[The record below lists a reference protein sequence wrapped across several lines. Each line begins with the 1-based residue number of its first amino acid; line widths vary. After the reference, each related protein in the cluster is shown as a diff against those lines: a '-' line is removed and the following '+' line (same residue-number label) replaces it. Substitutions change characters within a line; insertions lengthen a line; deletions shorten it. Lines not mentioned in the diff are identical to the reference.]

1 MVRDNHSCITT
12 QSKPTT
18 LHRMRIVFLDKDAHP
33 YLREALRADGHT
45 VDLHS
50 TCDRARMLDLLPE
63 YDGLM
68 IRSRFDVDQ
77 EMLDAGKQLKFVAR
91 WGVGTD
97 HIDLDYARARG
108 IRVFNSPEGS
118 KHTVAEHTVGMLL
131 MLLNHL
137 GRADRQVREG
147 KWVRRENTGTE
158 LQYLTVGIIGY
169 GNMGQMT
176 ARRLSGFGCRVITHD
191 RFRKNYG
198 DDFAEEV
205 SLEQLQRE
213 ADVATL
219 HIFLE
224 GNHNYVDR
232 EWIAAFARPFY
243 LINTARGQ
251 VVNTAALV
259 EAMENGII
267 LGAAL
272 DVNEYEERSFV
283 DLAPDELP
291 EPYQYLRR
299 SDRTVLTPHIAGW
312 SVEAEEGHAR
322 TLYRKI
328 TEAFN

>member
-1 MVRDNHSCITT
+1 
-12 QSKPTT
+12 
-18 LHRMRIVFLDKDAHP
+18 MRIIFLDRDAHP
-33 YLREALRADGHT
+33 FLREALERDGHT
-45 VDLHS
+45 VDLHC
-50 TCDRARMLDLLPE
+50 TCDRAQALALLPE

-68 IRSRFDVDQ
+68 IRSRFDVDK
-77 EMLDAGKQLKFVAR
+77 ELLDAGSKLKFVAR

-97 HIDLDYARARG
+97 HIDLDYARQKG

-147 KWVRRENTGTE
+147 AWIRKENTGHE
-158 LQYLTVGIIGY
+158 LQYMTVGVIGY

-176 ARRLSGFGCRVITHD
+176 ARRLAGFGCRVITHD
-191 RFRKNYG
+191 RFRKDYG
-198 DDFAEEV
+198 DDYAEAV
-205 SLEQLQRE
+205 SLEQLQQE
-213 ADVATL
+213 ADVVTL

-224 GNHNYVDR
+224 GNHNYANR
-232 EWIAAFARPFY
+232 AWIEAFAKPFY

-251 VVNTAALV
+251 VVNTADLV
-259 EAMENGII
+259 AAMQADKV

-272 DVNEYEERSFV
+272 DVNEYEEQSFV
-283 DLAPDELP
+283 QLRPDELP

-312 SVEAEEGHAR
+312 SYEAEEGHAR

-328 TEAFN
+328 TEAFS

>member
-1 MVRDNHSCITT
+1 MKVI
-12 QSKPTT
+12 
-18 LHRMRIVFLDKDAHP
+18 FLDKDAHP
-33 YLREALRADGHT
+33 FLRQALEQDGHT
-45 VDLHS
+45 VDLHC
-50 TCDRARMLDLLPE
+50 TCDRARILELLPQ

-68 IRSRFDVDQ
+68 IRSRFDVDR
-77 EMLDAGKQLKFVAR
+77 ELLDAARRLKFVAR

-97 HIDLDYARARG
+97 HIDLDYARKRG

-137 GRADRQVREG
+137 GRADRQVRQG

-176 ARRLSGFGCRVITHD
+176 ARRLAGFGCKVIAHD
-191 RFRKNYG
+191 RFRTDYG
-198 DDFAEEV
+198 DDYAEAV
-205 SLEQLQRE
+205 SLEQLQQA
-213 ADVATL
+213 ADVVSL

-224 GNHNYVDR
+224 GNHNYVNAR
-232 EWIAAFARPFY
+232 WINSFAKPFY

-251 VVNTAALV
+251 VVHTADLV
-259 EAMENGII
+259 AGIKANKV

-272 DVNEYEERSFV
+272 DVNEYEEQSFV
-283 DLAPDELP
+283 KLNPDELP

-328 TEAFN
+328 TEAFAQTTTNHA

>member
-1 MVRDNHSCITT
+1 MKI
-12 QSKPTT
+12 
-18 LHRMRIVFLDKDAHP
+18 IFLDKDAHP
-33 YLREALRADGHT
+33 FLRNALEADGHT
-45 VDLHS
+45 VDLHC
-50 TCDRARMLDLLPE
+50 TCDRARMLELVGD
-63 YDGLM
+63 YDGIML
-68 IRSRFDVDQ
+68 RSRFDVDR
-77 EMLDAGKQLKFVAR
+77 ELLDAAANRLQFVAR

-97 HIDLDYARARG
+97 HIDLEYARKLGVA
-108 IRVFNSPEGS
+108 VYNSPEGS

-137 GRADRQVREG
+137 GRADRQVRQG
-147 KWVRRENTGTE
+147 QWVRRENTGTE

-176 ARRLSGFGCRVITHD
+176 ARRLSGFGCKVVTHD

-198 DDFAEEV
+198 DAYAEAV
-205 SLEQLQRE
+205 SLEELQER

-224 GNHNYVDR
+224 GNHHYADEAWFTNFTKS
-232 EWIAAFARPFY
+232 IY

-251 VVNTAALV
+251 VVDTEALV
-259 EAMENGII
+259 AAMEVNKV

-272 DVNEYEERSFV
+272 DVNEYEEQSFV
-283 DLAPDELP
+283 KLDPDALP

-328 TEAFN
+328 TEQSGSL

>member
-1 MVRDNHSCITT
+1 MN
-12 QSKPTT
+12 
-18 LHRMRIVFLDKDAHP
+18 IVFLDPAAHPFLKDA
-33 YLREALRADGHT
+33 LEAGGHT
-45 VDLHS
+45 VDDHS
-50 TCDRARMLDLLPE
+50 TRDRARVLALLPN

-68 IRSRFDVDQ
+68 IRSRFDVDR
-77 EMLDAGKQLKFVAR
+77 ELLDAAGERLKFVAR

-97 HIDLDYARARG
+97 HIDLEYAKKRG
-108 IRVFNSPEGS
+108 ITVFNSPEGS

-137 GRADRQVREG
+137 GRADRQVRAG
-147 KWVRRENTGTE
+147 QWVRRENTGHE
-158 LQYLTVGIIGY
+158 LQYLTVGIVGY

-176 ARRLSGFGCRVITHD
+176 ARRLVGFGCKVITHD
-191 RFRKNYG
+191 RFREDYG
-198 DDFAEEV
+198 DAYAEAV
-205 SLEQLQRE
+205 SLEELQHR
-213 ADVATL
+213 ADVVTL

-224 GNHNYVDR
+224 GNHNYVNVD
-232 EWIAAFARPFY
+232 WIGAFTKPFY

-251 VVNTAALV
+251 VVNTADLV
-259 EAMENGII
+259 AAMQANKV

-272 DVNEYEERSFV
+272 DVNEYEEQSFV
-283 DLAPDELP
+283 KLNPDQLP

-328 TEAFN
+328 TEKFG

>member
-1 MVRDNHSCITT
+1 M
-12 QSKPTT
+12 K
-18 LHRMRIVFLDKDAHP
+18 IVFLDKDAHP
-33 YLREALRADGHT
+33 FLREALIADGHS
-45 VDLHS
+45 VDLHC
-50 TCDRARMLDLLPE
+50 TCDRATTLKLLPA
-63 YDGLM
+63 YDGILL
-68 IRSRFDVDQ
+68 RSRFTVDR
-77 EMLDAGKQLKFVAR
+77 ELLDAAGDGLKFVAR

-97 HIDLDYARARG
+97 HIDLEYARECG
-108 IRVFNSPEGS
+108 IAVFNSPEGS

-137 GRADRQVREG
+137 GRADRQVRGGE
-147 KWVRRENTGTE
+147 WVRRGNVGTE

-191 RFRKNYG
+191 RFRQSYG
-198 DDFAEEV
+198 DEYAEEV
-205 SLEQLQRE
+205 SLERLQTE
-213 ADVATL
+213 ADVVSL

-224 GNHNYVDR
+224 GNHHYAGA
-232 EWIAAFARPFY
+232 EWFAAFAKPIY
-243 LINTARGQ
+243 LINTARGLI
-251 VVNTAALV
+251 VNTADLV
-259 EAMENGII
+259 AAMKTGKV

-272 DVNEYEERSFV
+272 DVNEYEEQSFV
-283 DLAPDELP
+283 QLEPDGLP

-328 TEAFN
+328 RDQFYSR

>member
-1 MVRDNHSCITT
+1 M
-12 QSKPTT
+12 K
-18 LHRMRIVFLDKDAHP
+18 IVFLDKDAHP

-50 TCDRARMLDLLPE
+50 TCDRAQMLSLLPE

-68 IRSRFDVDQ
+68 IRSRFDVDR
-77 EMLDAGKQLKFVAR
+77 ELLDAGKKLKFVAR

-97 HIDLDYARARG
+97 HIDLDYARERG

-176 ARRLSGFGCRVITHD
+176 ARRLRGFGCRVIAHD
-191 RFRKNYG
+191 RFRNNYG
-198 DDFAEEV
+198 DDFAEQV
-205 SLEQLQRE
+205 SLEQLQKE

-232 EWIAAFARPFY
+232 EWIAAFAKPFY

-251 VVNTAALV
+251 VVDTAALV
-259 EAMENGII
+259 AGMENGEI

-272 DVNEYEERSFV
+272 DVNEYEEQSFV

>member
-1 MVRDNHSCITT
+1 MTIA
-12 QSKPTT
+12 
-18 LHRMRIVFLDKDAHP
+18 FLDKDAHP
-33 YLREALRADGHT
+33 FLKDALEADGHT
-45 VDLHS
+45 VDVHC
-50 TCDRARMLDLLPE
+50 TCARAQMLDLLPR
-63 YDGLM
+63 YDGVM
-68 IRSRFDVDQ
+68 IRSRFDVDR
-77 EMLDAGKQLKFVAR
+77 EFLDAAGDRLKFVAR

-97 HIDLDYARARG
+97 HIDLDYARERG
-108 IRVFNSPEGS
+108 VAIFNSPEGS
-118 KHTVAEHTVGMLL
+118 KHTVAEHTVGMML

-158 LQYLTVGIIGY
+158 LQHLTVGIIGY

-176 ARRLSGFGCRVITHD
+176 ARRLAGFGCKVIAHD

-198 DDFAEEV
+198 NEYATEV
-205 SLEQLQRE
+205 TLNELQQQ
-213 ADVATL
+213 ADVVTL

-232 EWIAAFARPFY
+232 QWIEAFAKPIY

-251 VVNTAALV
+251 VVKTSDLV
-259 EAMENGII
+259 NGMEANKV

-272 DVNEYEERSFV
+272 DVNEYEEQSFV
-283 DLAPDELP
+283 KLNPDELP

-299 SDRTVLTPHIAGW
+299 SHRTVLTPHIAGW
-312 SVEAEEGHAR
+312 SFEAEEGHAR

-328 TEAFN
+328 TERFGA